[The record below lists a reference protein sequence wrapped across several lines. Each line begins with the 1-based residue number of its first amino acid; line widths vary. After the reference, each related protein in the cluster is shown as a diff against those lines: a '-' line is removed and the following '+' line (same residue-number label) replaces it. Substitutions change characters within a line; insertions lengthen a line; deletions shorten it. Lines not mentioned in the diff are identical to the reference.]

1 MPLNVLRRP
10 KWVQQLQ
17 EKPLYAILLLSL
29 IIRLSYLAFDYPL
42 WWDSHI
48 YISMGKFL
56 FSGGEIG
63 IWESFRPLIHPFIL
77 GFFWSLRLDPVVVG
91 KVLDLFYSLIVILLS
106 YLLAE
111 KIFNKKVA
119 VFSSL
124 LLGLTP
130 LFIMF
135 TGLILTDPLA
145 MLFGLL
151 GLWFLVRKESFVSYF
166 IGGFF
171 LALSFLTRFPQGIWF
186 GSVFLVL
193 LFWKESFL
201 LKLKKLA
208 SLTSGFLLPVIPYL
222 FFNYA
227 QYGSASEPFVAGSWI
242 VTTATW
248 LYEGGILYYFV
259 EFFLSNPLYLFF
271 FAYLYCFFK
280 EKYWTNQ
287 QIAMIVCIAVLT
299 ILYFLYVPRKE
310 ARYLV
315 TILPLLSMMVA
326 FMVLRVY
333 ERLQHHSKPILRPTA
348 FVVICSL
355 LLIIPIPAELH
366 FERPPSF
373 QDEIVMA
380 IGEYNITAPILAS
393 DPSFVSFLDHPLI
406 TLDGIEF
413 APSIYQQQR
422 GNYGLI
428 FLNDCDLICEPGD
441 ETCQV
446 IKEGFLEQIS
456 KENKEIFKKTV
467 KGCAYGIYL
476 PK

>member
-1 MPLNVLRRP
+1 MPLNVLR
-10 KWVQQLQ
+10 KLNWVQQLQ
-17 EKPLYAILLLSL
+17 KKPLYAVLLLSL
-29 IIRLSYLAFDYPL
+29 VIRLVYLALDYPL

-77 GFFWSLRLDPVVVG
+77 GLSWKSGFNPMVVG
-91 KVLDLFYSLIVILLS
+91 KVLDLLYSLLVIVLG
-106 YLLAE
+106 YMVAE
-111 KIFNKKVA
+111 KIFNKKIA
-119 VFSSL
+119 FLSSL

-145 MLFGLL
+145 MLLGLL
-151 GLWFLVRKESFVSYF
+151 GLWFLVRKENFVSYF
-166 IGGFF
+166 LGGLF

-186 GSVFLVL
+186 GAVFLVIL
-193 LFWKESFL
+193 VWKESL
-201 LKLKKLA
+201 ALKLKKLTA
-208 SLTSGFLLPVIPYL
+208 LTLGFLLPVIPYL
-222 FFNYA
+222 ILNYV
-227 QYGSASEPFVAGSWI
+227 QYGSVSEPFVAGSWI

-248 LYEGGILYYFV
+248 LYGEGLLYYFTA
-259 EFFLSNPLYLFF
+259 FFLLNPLYLLFF
-271 FAYLYCFFK
+271 PYLYYFYT
-280 EKYWTNQ
+280 EKYWKDQ
-287 QIAMIVCIAVLT
+287 RIAFIVFISFFT

-310 ARYLV
+310 TRYLV
-315 TILPLLSMMVA
+315 TILPFLSMFVA
-326 FMVLRVY
+326 FMLLRIY
-333 ERLQHHSKPILRPTA
+333 ERLRHNPRPLLRPAA

-355 LLIIPIPAELH
+355 LLLIPIPAELH

-373 QDEIVMA
+373 QEELAMA
-380 IGEYNITAPILAS
+380 IKEYNVTAPILAS

-413 APSIYQQQR
+413 APSIYQRQR

-446 IKEGFLEQIS
+446 IKDGFIEQIS
-456 KENKEIFKKTV
+456 NENREIFKKTV
-467 KGCAYGIYL
+467 RQCTFAIYL
-476 PK
+476 PQ